1 MAPSHRFVITVRML
15 SGSDNGV
22 DFHVHPNWS
31 TFGFYHWVAEKM
43 NLPEGSF
50 WLLDQCDKLSP
61 TKHRATHDPDGFPYH
76 FPLRRVEL
84 RHWNIRNDITLTLV
98 RV

>member
-1 MAPSHRFVITVRML
+1 MVPSRSFVITVRML
-15 SGSDNGV
+15 SGSGNGV
-22 DFHVHPNWS
+22 DFHVHSNWS
-31 TFGFYHWVAEKM
+31 THGFYQLVAEKM
-43 NLPEGSF
+43 HLSEGSF
-50 WLLDQCDKLSP
+50 WLLDQCDIL
-61 TKHRATHDPDGFPYH
+61 DPSKPRGEYDPAGDRYL